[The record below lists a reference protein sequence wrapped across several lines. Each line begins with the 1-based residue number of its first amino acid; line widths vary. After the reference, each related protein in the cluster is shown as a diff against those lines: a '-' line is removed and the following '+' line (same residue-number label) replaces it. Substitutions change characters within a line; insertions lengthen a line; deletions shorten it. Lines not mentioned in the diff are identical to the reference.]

1 MIDLHVHTWR
11 CRHAEGVA
19 ADYVRA
25 AAACGVRTLA
35 FTDHLPLPDS
45 LSASIEGA
53 DGYAMPLAEI
63 DDYVAEVIALTSTA
77 ENVEVLLGIEAD
89 LVPQAVAHA
98 AEVVARYPFDVVL
111 GSIHLIDAWAFDDPD
126 RTGGYDAWNI
136 SDLWE
141 RYFADLSAAARTGV
155 ADVIAH
161 VDLVKKFNRVPA
173 GDLADLYR
181 RVARALADSGV
192 AVEVNTAGLRKP
204 CAELYPSAALL
215 TQLRHANV
223 PATVGSDAHRPEEVG
238 AGWLE
243 ARRAL
248 EDAGYES
255 VLVFRGRVPQEVG
268 LDDL

>member
-11 CRHAEGVA
+11 CRHAEGIP
-19 ADYVRA
+19 ADYVEA
-25 AAACGVRTLA
+25 AASCGVSTLA
-35 FTDHLPLPDS
+35 FTDHLPLPDP
-45 LSASIEGA
+45 LIASIEGA
-53 DGYAMPLAEI
+53 SGYAMPMAEI
-63 DDYVAEVIALTSTA
+63 EDYVAEVIALKSGSSD
-77 ENVEVLLGIEAD
+77 VEVLLGIEAD

-98 AEVVARYPFDVVL
+98 GEVVARYPFDIVL
-111 GSIHLIDAWAFDDPD
+111 GSIHLIDEWAFDDPD
-126 RTGGYDAWNI
+126 RTDGYDAWDV

-141 RYFADLSAAARTGV
+141 RYFADLTAAARTGV

-173 GDLADLYR
+173 GDLGALYR

-215 TQLRHANV
+215 AELRRANV

-248 EDAGYES
+248 HDAGYGS
-255 VLVFRGRVPQEVG
+255 VLVFRGRVAQEVG